1 MNMETAIADV
11 WVYLCEAGHLH
22 VAARAAGGS
31 VSDAVVDDPRVM
43 TLVKEICRDER
54 GRFASCPGA
63 SGGAAAKPPDAPAP
77 PAPAVRPGKTQARK
91 VAERQE
97 AADRAHALVSEIKAS
112 GKADPDKIKELAGHL
127 GKLTV
132 QQLHALKGQHG
143 LKASAATKAALTAK
157 LLNQFTALAHADRPS
172 DSTHPS
178 EPADPWKGRPEPF
191 ASSGSIDRWGE
202 KNYGPTARSMSR
214 DEQKAVDDYKSI
226 AYEGLNKH
234 LRDGGDP
241 NSSKLTS
248 TAWAKGQPID
258 FMTSHLDAVLGK
270 TPTDRDLIVFRGANS
285 HKLVDQVKDNV
296 GGTFT
301 DKAYLSTSP
310 SKDVA
315 KQFMAQVSSSRQPK
329 LMWEIHVPKG
339 SRGAYVS
346 TNDKGSDENE
356 QEFLLP
362 RDSKFRIL
370 EVNHDA
376 SANRYHVK
384 ARLEQ

>member
-1 MNMETAIADV
+1 VTEDAAVDV
-11 WVYLCEAGHLH
+11 WLYACDRGHFH
-22 VAARAAGGS
+22 VAAGS
-31 VSDAVVDDPRVM
+31 GDDVTDREVDDPALLR
-43 TLVKEICRDER
+43 LLKEICRDER

-77 PAPAVRPGKTQARK
+77 AVRPGKTQARK

-97 AADRAHALVSEIKAS
+97 AADKAHALVEEIKKS
-112 GKADPDKIKELAGHL
+112 PGPADPDKLRELAGHL

-157 LLNQFTALAHADRPS
+157 LLNQFAALAHADRPS

-191 ASSGSIDRWGE
+191 ANSGSIDRWGE
-202 KNYGPTARSMSR
+202 KNYGPTARSLSK

-241 NSSKLTS
+241 NSSKLTPTEWS
-248 TAWAKGQPID
+248 KGQPIS